1 MKTKKSAEKNT
12 ANEFSKLI
20 IEINKDLIKKHFWF
34 QSLIDIQKQLKQKIQ
49 NKIKKIVQ
57 FIESRLSGLEKK
69 NISEN
74 EKEFNS
80 QMK

>member
-20 IEINKDLIKKHFWF
+20 IKINKDLIKKHFWF

>member
-34 QSLIDIQKQLKQKIQ
+34 QSLIDIQKQLKKKIQ

>member
-34 QSLIDIQKQLKQKIQ
+34 QSLIDIQKQLKQKNTEQ
-49 NKIKKIVQ
+49 NKK
-57 FIESRLSGLEKK
+57 
-69 NISEN
+69 
-74 EKEFNS
+74 
-80 QMK
+80 

>member
-1 MKTKKSAEKNT
+1 MKIKKSAEKNT
-12 ANEFSKLI
+12 ANEFSKFI